1 MINVFSII
9 LILKKKYLDPT
20 FSFWKEPKSMH
31 QWKRGFFPKTVTQA
45 ICIGF
50 SIVHFK
56 NIYTSDSTWS
66 RTCCINFVFPRK
78 SFFIICSLTFCT
90 KCSLQLSDS
99 VQVNLQFVWPLCVF
113 MLQVQMQVCTQQQLD
128 ALDRR
133 LKLRTST
140 LCKNVH
146 MYVQCTGI
154 EKLFLFQDPMSPSN
168 TWKSKLEMAS
178 IFAI

>member
-1 MINVFSII
+1 MVKVFSII
-9 LILKKKYLDPT
+9 LKKKSYIFILEGT
-20 FSFWKEPKSMH
+20 KKYASMET
-31 QWKRGFFPKTVTQA
+31 GFFPKTVTQA

-113 MLQVQMQVCTQQQLD
+113 MLQVQMQVCTQQQLN

-140 LCKNVH
+140 LCKNVC
-146 MYVQCTGI
+146 MYSARELKNYFCFRIV
-154 EKLFLFQDPMSPSN
+154 
-168 TWKSKLEMAS
+168 
-178 IFAI
+178 